1 MVEAPEEEV
10 SLLHDFFLTVHPAD
24 YEWTIFQS
32 ARGRGIPPRQP
43 HINLR
48 DVSDYFTPSTKLF
61 HDFIQEDVISRFSLN
76 DIVQHGTV
84 SSIRYLDPT
93 SDRHYTNSLPT
104 LPSSQKS
111 NASDDEFD
119 EPHFAIV
126 TADGRKFKAR
136 AVLMS
141 IGPGCIPNV
150 PSYLR
155 DPAAR
160 TVFNGQGWCH
170 TAAFLQPSFQFPP
183 RNELALQQ
191 RLSEG
196 ERPTV
201 VIIGGG

>member
-1 MVEAPEEEV
+1 
-10 SLLHDFFLTVHPAD
+10 
-24 YEWTIFQS
+24 
-32 ARGRGIPPRQP
+32 
-43 HINLR
+43 
-48 DVSDYFTPSTKLF
+48 VSDYFTPSTKLF

-84 SSIRYLDPT
+84 SSVRYLDPR
-93 SDRHYTNSLPT
+93 SDRHHADGIPT
-104 LPSSQKS
+104 SPSSPKS
-111 NASDDEFD
+111 DVSDDEVD
-119 EPHFAIV
+119 EPHFAIA

-141 IGPGCIPNV
+141 IGPGGIPNV

-160 TVFNGQGWCH
+160 TVLNGQGWCH

-183 RNELALQQ
+183 RNELALQK
-191 RLSEG
+191 RICEG